1 MIENKEHSRSQLGK
15 LISKYLVFVG
25 MFVGAGFISGSTVH
39 LGEGINPWD
48 ISILVIGVILFLVS
62 TSIQEFVFNKRSI
75 KESGVLKFL
84 LYSLALSLGVGMAS
98 GGTQHFID
106 TPGYSS
112 YLIPVGL
119 GLGMIAF
126 FLKEKEVF
134 TAKKWLQMIVII
146 ITISISLIW
155 FLGQI
160 GDILPESLLQNQRHN
175 HDSHAH

>member
-25 MFVGAGFISGSTVH
+25 MFIGAGFISGSIVH

-84 LYSLALSLGVGMAS
+84 LYSLVY
-98 GGTQHFID
+98 H
-106 TPGYSS
+106 
-112 YLIPVGL
+112 
-119 GLGMIAF
+119 
-126 FLKEKEVF
+126 
-134 TAKKWLQMIVII
+134 
-146 ITISISLIW
+146 
-155 FLGQI
+155 
-160 GDILPESLLQNQRHN
+160 
-175 HDSHAH
+175 

>member
-1 MIENKEHSRSQLGK
+1 
-15 LISKYLVFVG
+15 
-25 MFVGAGFISGSTVH
+25 
-39 LGEGINPWD
+39 
-48 ISILVIGVILFLVS
+48 
-62 TSIQEFVFNKRSI
+62 
-75 KESGVLKFL
+75 
-84 LYSLALSLGVGMAS
+84 MAS

-160 GDILPESLLQNQRHN
+160 GDILPESLLQNQGHD